1 MDKPEIREAGERKL
15 LGLRMVSTVSDNR
28 TFELWSR
35 FRPRV
40 REIRH
45 RKGDRFYSVQHF
57 PDNFSLS
64 TFSGETRFD
73 KWAAVEVTDHRDV
86 PEGMETLI
94 LPAGQYAVFIHRGA
108 AREFHR
114 TFQYIFGHW
123 LPYSGY
129 DLDARPQFEIMEA
142 DYRPDD
148 PGTEEQ
154 VWIPVRPKPRRNE
167 GDSL

>member
-1 MDKPEIREAGERKL
+1 MDKPHIRMAEERKL
-15 LGLRMVSTVSDNR
+15 LGMRMQTTVSEDR
-28 TFELWSR
+28 AFELWSS

-40 REIRH
+40 AEIGH
-45 RKGDRFYSVQHF
+45 KADDRFYSVQVF
-57 PDNFSLS
+57 PENFSLS
-64 TFSGETRFD
+64 TFNGDTRFD
-73 KWAAVEVTDHRDV
+73 KWAAVEVTDHREV

-154 VWIPVRPKPRRNE
+154 VWIPVRPKPRRIE